1 MALAMLFVLSP
12 AKTLDFS
19 PTPAELP
26 TTAPDMRADI
36 TKLAK
41 VTRKLKATDLKRMMD
56 ISDKLAELNVD
67 RFKAFKPRA
76 DELGAPA
83 ALTFAGDVYVGLSA
97 RTLAADDLDWAQ
109 DHVRILSGLYGILRP
124 LDRIQAYRLEMGVR
138 LATERGSNL
147 YDFWGDKLSKA
158 INKAAQGHAD
168 RTLVNLASQ
177 EYFGA
182 VDRKALKLPL
192 VTCHFKQDSEGL
204 LRNISFFSKAARGL
218 MTRYAIEGRLD
229 RVEGL
234 KDFDVA
240 GYRFQPGLS
249 DATEWVF
256 VRPHP

>member
-1 MALAMLFVLSP
+1 MLFVLSP

-19 PTPAELP
+19 AP
-26 TTAPDMRADI
+26 APDLPASTPEMRAD
-36 TKLAK
+36 TAKLA
-41 VTRKLKATDLKRMMD
+41 VRTRRLTAADLKRLMD
-56 ISDKLAELNVD
+56 ISDNLAQLNVQ
-67 RFKAFKPRA
+67 RFKAFDAKK
-76 DELGAPA
+76 DDGVQA
-83 ALTFAGDVYVGLSA
+83 ALAFAGDVYVGLSA
-97 RTLAADDLDWAQ
+97 RTLDTDDLVWAQ

-158 INKAAQGHAD
+158 LNKAARDQPD

-182 VDRKALKLPL
+182 VDRQALKLPL

-204 LRNISFFSKAARGL
+204 LRNISFFSKNARGL
-218 MTRYAIEGRLD
+218 MARYAIERRLEKPED
-229 RVEGL
+229 L
-234 KDFDVA
+234 KAFNVA
-240 GYRFQPGLS
+240 GYGFRPDLS